1 MISSLVLGKFIY
13 LKKYHDFTEIK
24 QPFTQEKL
32 SFLITIY
39 IAQAQI
45 LKALKSIIKRLVY

>member
-1 MISSLVLGKFIY
+1 MISSLVLGKFIFFF
-13 LKKYHDFTEIK
+13 KYHDFTEIK

-32 SFLITIY
+32 SFFITIY

-45 LKALKSIIKRLVY
+45 LKALKSII